1 MSMERL
7 ARLALCLLAAI
18 VLSCSK
24 DVLPEEPQP
33 EEQKEQRREWSVV
46 TEELHASRDGID
58 IYGVLLRPEGRAGRL
73 PTIIFSHG
81 LRGHYDDCLPYAEI
95 CARKGFACYC
105 FDFIGGALANRSGGS
120 YEEMSILTEIEDLE
134 AVVEMILSKPFT
146 DKEHLFLAGGSQGG
160 LVTAMYAARYPAVP
174 RGLVL
179 LFPAFN
185 IPSLAESLLGVMYG
199 GDLSAVPEKVS
210 VAGFSVYKKYVEDAV
225 GWDPYKTIGNYKGKV
240 MIMHGTKD
248 LLVPLSYSERAAN
261 VYPSATLIKLE
272 GQGHGFDEDGTVF
285 AAEQALENLLFPL
298 SE

>member
-18 VLSCSK
+18 VLSCGK
-24 DVLPEEPQP
+24 DPLPEEQQP
-33 EEQKEQRREWSVV
+33 EDQKQERREWSVV

-58 IYGVLLRPEGRAGRL
+58 IYVVLLRPEGRKGRM

-95 CARKGFACYC
+95 CARNGFACYC

-120 YEEMSILTEIEDLE
+120 YEDMSILTEIEDLG

-146 DKEHLFLAGGSQGG
+146 DKERLFLSGGSQGG

-240 MIMHGTKD
+240 MILHGTKD

>member
-18 VLSCSK
+18 VLSCGK
-24 DVLPEEPQP
+24 DPLPEEQQP
-33 EEQKEQRREWSVV
+33 EDQKQERREWSVV

-58 IYGVLLRPEGRAGRL
+58 IYGVLLRPEGRKGRM

-95 CARKGFACYC
+95 CARNGFACYC

-120 YEEMSILTEIEDLE
+120 YEDMSILTEIEDLG

-146 DKEHLFLAGGSQGG
+146 DKERLFLSGGSQGG

-240 MIMHGTKD
+240 MILHGTKD

>member
-18 VLSCSK
+18 VLSCGK
-24 DVLPEEPQP
+24 DPLPEEQQP
-33 EEQKEQRREWSVV
+33 EDQKQERREWSVV

-58 IYGVLLRPEGRAGRL
+58 IYGVLLRPEGRKGRM

-95 CARKGFACYC
+95 CARNGFACYC

-120 YEEMSILTEIEDLE
+120 YEDMSILTEIEDLG

-146 DKEHLFLAGGSQGG
+146 DKERLFLSGGSQGG

-240 MIMHGTKD
+240 MILHGTKD

-272 GQGHGFDEDGTVF
+272 GQGHGFDEAGTVF

>member
-18 VLSCSK
+18 VLSCGK
-24 DVLPEEPQP
+24 DVLPEEQQP
-33 EEQKEQRREWSVV
+33 EDQKQERREWSVV

-58 IYGVLLRPEGRAGRL
+58 IYGVLLRPEGRKGRM

-95 CARKGFACYC
+95 CARNGFACYC

-120 YEEMSILTEIEDLE
+120 YEDMSILTEIEDLG

-146 DKEHLFLAGGSQGG
+146 DKERLFLSGGSQGG

-240 MIMHGTKD
+240 MILHGTKD

>member
-24 DVLPEEPQP
+24 DVLPEEQQP
-33 EEQKEQRREWSVV
+33 EDQKQERREWSVV

-58 IYGVLLRPEGRAGRL
+58 IYGVLLRPEGRKGRM

-95 CARKGFACYC
+95 CARNGFACYC

-120 YEEMSILTEIEDLE
+120 YEDMSILTEIEDLE

-146 DKEHLFLAGGSQGG
+146 DKERLFLSGGSQGG

-185 IPSLAESLLGVMYG
+185 TPSLAENLLEVMYG

-225 GWDPYKTIGNYKGKV
+225 GWDPYKTIGNYGGNV
-240 MIMHGTKD
+240 MIIHGSED
-248 LLVPLSYSERAAN
+248 LLVPLSYSRRAAD
-261 VYPSATLIKLE
+261 VYTSGTLVVMD
-272 GQGHGFDEDGTVF
+272 GQGHGFDDKWT
-285 AAEQALENLLFPL
+285 AIATNYALEHLLFLL

>member
-18 VLSCSK
+18 VLSCGK
-24 DVLPEEPQP
+24 DPLPEEQQP
-33 EEQKEQRREWSVV
+33 EDQKQERREWSVV
-46 TEELHASRDGID
+46 TEELHASRGGID
-58 IYGVLLRPEGRAGRL
+58 IYGELLRPEGRAGRL

-95 CARKGFACYC
+95 CARNGFACYC

-120 YEEMSILTEIEDLE
+120 YEKMSILTEIEDLE

-160 LVTAMYAARYPAVP
+160 LVTAMYAGRYPAVP

>member
-18 VLSCSK
+18 VLSCGK
-24 DVLPEEPQP
+24 DPLPEEQQP
-33 EEQKEQRREWSVV
+33 EDQKQERREWSVV

-58 IYGVLLRPEGRAGRL
+58 IYGVLLRPEGRKGRM

-95 CARKGFACYC
+95 CARNGFACYC

-120 YEEMSILTEIEDLE
+120 YEDMSILTEIEDLE

-146 DKEHLFLAGGSQGG
+146 DKERLFLSGGSQGG

-185 IPSLAESLLGVMYG
+185 IPSLAENLLEVMYG

-225 GWDPYKTIGNYKGKV
+225 GWDPYKTIGNYGGNV
-240 MIMHGTKD
+240 MIIHGSED
-248 LLVPLSYSERAAN
+248 LLVPLSYSRRAAD
-261 VYPSATLIKLE
+261 VYTSGTLIKLE

-285 AAEQALENLLFPL
+285 ATEQALENLLFPL

>member
-18 VLSCSK
+18 VLSCGK
-24 DVLPEEPQP
+24 DPLPEEQQP
-33 EEQKEQRREWSVV
+33 EDQKQERREWSVV
-46 TEELHASRDGID
+46 TEELHASRGGID
-58 IYGVLLRPEGRAGRL
+58 IYGELLRPEGRAGRL

-95 CARKGFACYC
+95 CARNGFACYC

-120 YEEMSILTEIEDLE
+120 YEKMSILTEIEDLE